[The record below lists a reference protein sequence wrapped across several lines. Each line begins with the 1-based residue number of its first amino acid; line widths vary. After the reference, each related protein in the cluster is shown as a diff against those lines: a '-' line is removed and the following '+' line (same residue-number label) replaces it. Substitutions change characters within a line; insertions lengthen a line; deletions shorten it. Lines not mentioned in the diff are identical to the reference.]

1 MEAKQTNGLPA
12 RKRWAIDHRL
22 EQVVGRDV
30 RVAVDAF
37 SPVLWNGDAI
47 PVLSPV
53 RNLIL
58 PDNSQAGGLP
68 VFFEGRLR
76 RFERQIAV
84 VFVGLDAPTSAAA
97 STEGIVTLR
106 GRPVVILRG
115 PATVSLAFPFRVEA
129 IPTDPDNY
137 WEDLRFPTAQF
148 RLQLA

>member
-1 MEAKQTNGLPA
+1 METRHTNGRPT
-12 RKRWAIDHRL
+12 RKRWDIDRRL
-22 EQVVGRDV
+22 EQVVGLDV

-37 SPVLWNGDAI
+37 SPQVWDGGAI

-53 RNLIL
+53 RHLIL

-76 RFERQIAV
+76 RFERQIGV

-115 PATVSLAFPFRVEA
+115 PATVSLAFPFRVEP
-129 IPTDPDNY
+129 IPTDPDDY
-137 WEDLRFPTAQF
+137 WEDLRVPTAQF
-148 RLQLA
+148 RLQLS

>member
-1 MEAKQTNGLPA
+1 METKQTDGLPA
-12 RKRWAIDHRL
+12 RKRWAIDRRL

-53 RNLIL
+53 RDLIL
-58 PDNSQAGGLP
+58 PDNSRAGRLP

-84 VFVGLDAPTSAAA
+84 VFAALDAPTSIEA

-115 PATVSLAFPFRVEA
+115 PATVSLAFPFRVEP
-129 IPTDPDNY
+129 IPTDPENY
-137 WEDLRFPTAQF
+137 WEDLRLPTAQF
-148 RLQLA
+148 RLQFA